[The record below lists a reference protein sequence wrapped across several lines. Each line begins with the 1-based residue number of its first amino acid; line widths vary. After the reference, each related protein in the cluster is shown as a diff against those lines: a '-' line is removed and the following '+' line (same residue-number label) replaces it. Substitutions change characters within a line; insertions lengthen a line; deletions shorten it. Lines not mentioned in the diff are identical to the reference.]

1 MEFKAAQRDLS
12 QAYIGGA
19 PGILV
24 SGLAWLSAGIVWSQ
38 SSTAAAFAA
47 LFVGGMLIVPVSLLI
62 CRLLFGAP
70 KPSPGNPLERLG
82 IETAFFLFGGLAIA
96 YAALQT
102 APELALPAFA
112 VVIGARYTSFRSLY
126 DEPLYWLLGG
136 LIAAAGALALFRV
149 VAFPGNLAIIVG
161 AIELVLAGAVL
172 ARHRRRA

>member
-1 MEFKAAQRDLS
+1 MPAAVWRAKAIARQPS
-12 QAYIGGA
+12 GA
-19 PGILV
+19 
-24 SGLAWLSAGIVWSQ
+24 AGDRN
-38 SSTAAAFAA
+38 
-47 LFVGGMLIVPVSLLI
+47 
-62 CRLLFGAP
+62 RLL
-70 KPSPGNPLERLG
+70 
-82 IETAFFLFGGLAIA
+82 FLFGGLAIA